1 MEERLYLVFV
11 WVYLC
16 VVGGRGLR
24 ENMGNWEMFLFVTRR
39 KVSWLASCLQLY
51 KVDVGTAR
59 VLGFP
64 VPCRL

>member
-16 VVGGRGLR
+16 VVGGWGLR

-39 KVSWLASCLQLY
+39 KVPSQLSQ
-51 KVDVGTAR
+51 AR
-59 VLGFP
+59 QLL
-64 VPCRL
+64 CR